1 MDEILY
7 KTLKDYFRTLSL
19 TGYKSYDVVNKILIL
34 SFIEELTNTE
44 LRHFLTDND
53 YKLMTDLLYQLFG
66 STCEISFPTNCINCC
81 YQESINRVALIF
93 NSDVAT
99 TIIINEEEY
108 DLPYTYIGNIGDIVS
123 IKAPDIEGF
132 QFNGFYKD
140 STLLEGNPV
149 DITLS
154 ENCIIDIKYLQEVTY
169 TINISGNAK
178 STTKLSVEIGGTSE
192 AISPNSTGKS
202 YTIASATQPTIKLN
216 SISDDSGL
224 IVSLNNITINGQSY
238 ESLPITFTLQD
249 TDTNIVCNIIS
260 QEPDRAITFKSIGIP
275 YTFEYGTTEELGNT
289 VNVGSEDVLEVIRAQ
304 DIPST
309 NSTKALYYR
318 ITIKDNYLLDNI
330 IFKGRN
336 TALKKTDLSGNA
348 AQILRSYNIIVTPTI
363 YTEIYFGSIDV
374 SRTEFPN
381 TDISYQGTKRYTI
394 TNNNT
399 LNLTDTAR
407 NIGVANDRIFF
418 IMAPV
423 RTSVR
428 IESLKFGTAPFETT
442 LWSDNGTTVTGV
454 DMFTGPNF
462 NETKSDG
469 TTNLKH
475 KQSDVLGAVIK
486 GKTYYIYYYY
496 ANYGC
501 FTDTDIINC
510 VIKNI

>member
-19 TGYKSYDVVNKILIL
+19 TGYKSYDIVNKILIL

-81 YQESINRVALIF
+81 NQELVNRVSLTF
-93 NSDVAT
+93 NSNVAT
-99 TIIINEEEY
+99 TIIINEEEHN
-108 DLPYTYIGNIGDIVS
+108 LPYAYIGNVGDTVS
-123 IKAPDIEGF
+123 IKASDIEGF
-132 QFNGFYKD
+132 QFNGFYKND
-140 STLLEGNPV
+140 TLLEGNPV

-169 TINISGNAK
+169 TINISGNAE
-178 STTKLSVEIGGTSE
+178 STTKLSVEIGDISE
-192 AISPNSTGKS
+192 AISPNSIGKS
-202 YTIASATQPTIKLN
+202 YTISSATQPTIKL
-216 SISDDSGL
+216 SDISDTSGL

-275 YTFEYGTTEELGNT
+275 YTFEYGTTAELGNT
-289 VNVGSEDVLEVIRAQ
+289 VNVDSEDVLEVIQAQ
-304 DIPST
+304 NIPST
-309 NSTKALYYR
+309 KSLYYR
-318 ITIKDNYLLDNI
+318 ITIKDNYSLKNI
-330 IFKGRN
+330 IFKGN
-336 TALKKTDLSGNA
+336 STLTKTDLSGVANL
-348 AQILRSYNIIVTPTI
+348 ILHSYDIIVTPTI
-363 YTEIYFGSIDV
+363 YTDIYFGSVDV
-374 SRTEFPN
+374 PRTEFP
-381 TDISYQGTKRYTI
+381 TTSIGYQGTKRYTI
-394 TNNNT
+394 TNNQT
-399 LNLTDTAR
+399 LTISDTAR

-454 DMFTGPNF
+454 DMFTGPNL

-469 TTNLKH
+469 TNLKH
-475 KQSDVLGAVIK
+475 MYSDVLSAVIE